1 MEAIILRLVLLL
13 LILLALPT
21 DALAWG
27 VGIHLTLGARLLAA
41 PEALPAA
48 LQALL
53 AAQPM
58 DFLYGCIAADI
69 TLGKKFTHYL
79 EHCHNWRVG
88 KKILESARP
97 EGPAAEAC
105 AYGYLAH
112 LAADTIAHSYFIP
125 FKLAMTYNSVLLNHA
140 YWEMRAET
148 GVNREVWRLAQ
159 QLAKNDNSRL
169 DSILSRSLSD
179 TIFSF
184 RTNKQLF
191 NSMML
196 VSRLQQWN
204 KLLQTMAKRSKWVFD
219 KEEHAEY
226 MALGLDAINGILA
239 DEQSPYWQAD
249 PTGDRALTAAK
260 LIRKNLNLLWLDGKL
275 LPEDSELI
283 LKELRN
289 RFKLGITDPDEIL
302 PLFTVV

>member
-1 MEAIILRLVLLL
+1 MRLLLLL
-13 LILLALPT
+13 LILLALPK

-27 VGIHLTLGARLLAA
+27 VGIHLTLGTRLLADS
-41 PEALPAA
+41 ETLPAA
-48 LQALL
+48 LQCLL
-53 AAQPM
+53 AAQPQG
-58 DFLYGCIAADI
+58 FLYGCIAADI

-79 EHCHNWRVG
+79 EHCHNWRVAT
-88 KKILESARP
+88 KLLERARQD
-97 EGPAAEAC
+97 GPAEEAC

-112 LAADTIAHSYFIP
+112 LAADTIAHGYFVPI
-125 FKLAMTYNSVLLNHA
+125 KLVMTYNTVLLNHA

-148 GVNREVWRLAQ
+148 GVDKEIWELAQ

-169 DSILSRSLSD
+169 DNMLSRTLSD

-196 VSRLQQWN
+196 VSRLRQWN
-204 KLLQTMAKRSKWVFD
+204 TLLRTMAKRSKWLFD
-219 KEEHAEY
+219 EEEHAEY
-226 MALGLDAINGILA
+226 MILGLDAIKGILG
-239 DEQSPYWQAD
+239 DDQSPYWQAD

-275 LPEDSELI
+275 RPEDSELI

>member
-1 MEAIILRLVLLL
+1 LRLVLLL
-13 LILLALPT
+13 LLLLVFPT

-88 KKILESARP
+88 KNILERAQQH
-97 EGPAAEAC
+97 GPAAEAC
-105 AYGYLAH
+105 AYGYLTH
-112 LAADTIAHSYFIP
+112 LAADTIAHGYFVP
-125 FKLAMTYNSVLLNHA
+125 CKLAMTYNSVMLNHA

-148 GVNREVWRLAQ
+148 GVDKKIWKLAH

-169 DSILSRSLSD
+169 DNILSLSLSD

-204 KLLQTMAKRSKWVFD
+204 RLLQTMAKRSKWVFD
-219 KEEHAEY
+219 EEEHAEY
-226 MALGLDAINGILA
+226 MELGLDAINGILS
-239 DEQSPYWQAD
+239 DQQSPYWQAD

-275 LPEDSELI
+275 RQEDSDLI
-283 LKELRN
+283 LKDLRH

-302 PLFTVV
+302 PLFTVA

>member
-1 MEAIILRLVLLL
+1 MRLLFLLLL
-13 LILLALPT
+13 LIALPT

-27 VGIHLTLGARLLAA
+27 VGVHLTLGARLLAA

-53 AAQPM
+53 AAQPL

-88 KKILESARP
+88 KKILEKAR
-97 EGPAAEAC
+97 EHGPAAEAC
-105 AYGYLAH
+105 AFGYLAH
-112 LAADTIAHSYFIP
+112 LAADTIAHGYFVP
-125 FKLAMTYNSVLLNHA
+125 CKLIMTYNSVLLNHA

-148 GVNREVWRLAQ
+148 GVDKKIWKLAQ
-159 QLAKNDNSRL
+159 KLAKNDNSRL
-169 DSILSRSLSD
+169 DHILSMSLSD

-191 NSMML
+191 NSMVL
-196 VSRLQQWN
+196 VSRLKQWN
-204 KLLQTMAKRSKWVFD
+204 TLLRTMAKRSKWVFD
-219 KEEHAEY
+219 EEEHAEY
-226 MALGLDAINGILA
+226 MELGLNAISGILG
-239 DEQSPYWQAD
+239 DEHSPYWQAD

-260 LIRKNLNLLWLDGKL
+260 LIRKNLHLLWLDGKL
-275 LPEDSELI
+275 QREDSDLI

>member
-1 MEAIILRLVLLL
+1 MRLFILL
-13 LILLALPT
+13 LILLLLPT
-21 DALAWG
+21 DVFAWG
-27 VGIHLTLGARLLAA
+27 IGVHLTLGARLLAA
-41 PEALPAA
+41 PEALPQT

-58 DFLYGCIAADI
+58 DFLYGCVAPDI

-79 EHCHNWRVG
+79 EHCHNWRVAR
-88 KKILESARP
+88 KVLASAKTD
-97 EGPAAEAC
+97 GPAAEAC

-112 LAADTIAHSYFIP
+112 LAADTIAHGYFVPI
-125 FKLAMTYNSVLLNHA
+125 KMAKTYNSSLLQHT
-140 YWEMRAET
+140 YWEIRAET
-148 GVNREVWRLAQ
+148 GVPIETWELAERLAQ
-159 QLAKNDNSRL
+159 NDNRKL
-169 DSILSRSLSD
+169 DLVLSRIISD

-196 VSRLQQWN
+196 VSRLQKWH
-204 KLLQTMAKRSKWVFD
+204 KLLNSMADRSKWEFD
-219 KEEHAEY
+219 EVEHAEY
-226 MALGLDAINGILA
+226 MRLGLEAINGILG
-239 DEQSPYWQAD
+239 DENSPYWNAD

-275 LPEDSELI
+275 RPEDSELI

-289 RFKLGITDPDEIL
+289 RFRLGITNPDEIL

>member
-1 MEAIILRLVLLL
+1 MRLLL
-13 LILLALPT
+13 LLLFLLFLPT

-27 VGIHLTLGARLLAA
+27 VGVHLTLGARLLAA

-88 KKILESARP
+88 KKILKSARG

-112 LAADTIAHSYFIP
+112 LAADTIAHGYFVP
-125 FKLAMTYNSVLLNHA
+125 FKLAMTYNTVVLNHA

-148 GVNREVWRLAQ
+148 GVDKKIWKLAE

-169 DSILSRSLSD
+169 DNVLSRTLSD

-204 KLLQTMAKRSKWVFD
+204 KLLQTMAKRSKWSFN
-219 KEEHAEY
+219 EQEHAEY
-226 MALGLDAINGILA
+226 MALGLEAINGILG
-239 DEQSPYWQAD
+239 DDQSPYWNAD

-275 LPEDSELI
+275 RPEDSELI
-283 LKELRN
+283 LNELRN

>member
-1 MEAIILRLVLLL
+1 MLRLIFSL
-13 LILLALPT
+13 LILLVIPA

-27 VGIHLTLGARLLAA
+27 AGVHLSLGSCVLAA
-41 PEALPAA
+41 PGQLPGA

-58 DFLYGCIAADI
+58 AFLYGCVAADI

-79 EHCHNWRVG
+79 DHCHNWRVG
-88 KKILESARP
+88 KQILSQARA

-112 LAADTIAHSYFIP
+112 LAADTIAHNYYVP
-125 FKLAMTYNSVLLNHA
+125 LKLSMTFNTILHNHA
-140 YWEMRAET
+140 YWEIRAES
-148 GVNREVWRLAQ
+148 GISDEVWGLAQ
-159 QLAKNDNSRL
+159 QLSKRDNRDL
-169 DSILSRSLSD
+169 DQMLSRIISK

-196 VSRLQQWN
+196 VSRLQRWH
-204 KLLQTMAKRSKWVFD
+204 KMLQTVAAHSKWELD
-219 KEEHAEY
+219 STEHSEY
-226 MALGLDAINGILA
+226 LLLGVEAINGILG
-239 DEQSPYWQAD
+239 DEQSPYWNAD

-260 LIRKNLNLLWLDGKL
+260 HIRKNMNLLWLDGKL
-275 LPEDSELI
+275 HKEDSDLI
-283 LKELRN
+283 LEELRN
-289 RFKLGITDPDEIL
+289 RFKLGITDPDELL
-302 PLFTVV
+302 PLFTVA

>member
-1 MEAIILRLVLLL
+1 MNLRLLFILLL
-13 LILLALPT
+13 LLVLPV

-27 VGIHLTLGARLLAA
+27 VGIHLTLGTRLLAA
-41 PEALPAA
+41 PEALPGA
-48 LQALL
+48 LQILL

-88 KKILESARP
+88 NKILERARQ
-97 EGPAAEAC
+97 EGAAAEAC

-112 LAADTIAHSYFIP
+112 LAADTIAHSYFVP

-148 GVNREVWRLAQ
+148 GVDKKIWKLAH

-169 DSILSRSLSD
+169 DNILSLSLSD

-204 KLLQTMAKRSKWVFD
+204 KLLQTMANRSKWAFEE
-219 KEEHAEY
+219 EEHAEY
-226 MALGLDAINGILA
+226 MVLALEAINGILA
-239 DEQSPYWQAD
+239 DARSPYWQAD

-260 LIRKNLNLLWLDGKL
+260 LIRKNMNLLWLDGKL
-275 LPEDSELI
+275 RPEDSELI
-283 LKELRN
+283 LKDVRQRL
-289 RFKLGITDPDEIL
+289 KLGITNPDEVL
-302 PLFTVV
+302 PLFTAV